1 MNRLE
6 QDSNIIL
13 IELGDLLNVD
23 LEIAKELVD
32 RRLEIMKDTM
42 HYMILDVSNIRRVS
56 PEAKVYLQERE
67 GGLKNILGAAFLAG
81 DPVSALIANIFAKTP
96 KDFDAKFFSS
106 KRNAIK
112 WILEYKKKNMN
123 KSADENS

>member
-6 QDSNIIL
+6 QDNDVIL

-23 LEIAKELVD
+23 LQIAKELVD
-32 RRLEIMKDTM
+32 RRLKIMKDTM

-56 PEAKVYLQERE
+56 PEAKVYLQEKE

-96 KDFDAKFFSS
+96 KEFDAKFFSS
-106 KRNAIK
+106 RRNAIK
-112 WILEYKKKNMN
+112 WILEYKKKNMK
-123 KSADENS
+123 KSADENR